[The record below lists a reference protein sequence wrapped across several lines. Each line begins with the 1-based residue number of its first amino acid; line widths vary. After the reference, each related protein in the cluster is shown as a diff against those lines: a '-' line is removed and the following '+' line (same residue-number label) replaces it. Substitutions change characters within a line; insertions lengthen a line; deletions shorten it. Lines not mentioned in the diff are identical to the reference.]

1 MSLDLD
7 FGDISGVEPRE
18 IPHEESD
25 LEDAVIWRGCH
36 WKVLKKSKYVKK
48 NFWYDVICRGLPGFG
63 SNRFFW

>member
-25 LEDAVIWRGCH
+25 LEDEVFSRLE
-36 WKVLKKSKYVKK
+36 KEKTLTKPTRRTTMRL
-48 NFWYDVICRGLPGFG
+48 FLL
-63 SNRFFW
+63 